1 MLDNVLIL
9 FHQPVFSV
17 DLIVNG
23 MLIGA
28 IFMLAAYGM
37 ALVWGVMNVIN
48 VAQGEFV
55 MLGGYVTL
63 LVVRMGLPPLVGI
76 PVSAIVL
83 FAVGWLVYRL
93 VIFRVVERDVFT
105 SLLATYGIA
114 ILLAQLINETFGADV
129 QTVETNMGTWFFL
142 DNNVTIAVIKVVA
155 FVLAIVIGILLWLFL
170 KKSRTGQAIRATA
183 QNARAARILGIDTH
197 RTFAITYSL
206 SAALCG
212 AAGSLAIMA
221 WAVHP
226 YIGLPYTVRSFM
238 IVVVAGVGN
247 LLGVIIAGLGLG
259 AAENVAGFV
268 LGAEFQIAFVFLLM
282 IGALILRNGLLRRQR
297 KYLR

>member
-1 MLDNVLIL
+1 
-9 FHQPVFSV
+9 
-17 DLIVNG
+17 
-23 MLIGA
+23 
-28 IFMLAAYGM
+28 
-37 ALVWGVMNVIN
+37 
-48 VAQGEFV
+48 
-55 MLGGYVTL
+55 
-63 LVVRMGLPPLVGI
+63 VGI

-83 FAVGWLVYRL
+83 FGVGWLIYRL

-105 SLLATYGIA
+105 SLLATYGVA

-129 QTVETNMGTWFFL
+129 RTVDTGMGTWFFL

-155 FVLAIVIGILLWLFL
+155 FALAIIIGILLWLFL

-183 QNARAARILGIDTH
+183 QNARAARILGIDTQ

-226 YIGLPYTVRSFM
+226 YIGLPYTIRSFM

-247 LLGVIIAGLGLG
+247 LLGVILAGLGLG

-268 LGAEFQIAFVFLLM
+268 LGAEFQIAFVFMVM
-282 IGALILRNGLLRRQR
+282 IGALILRNSLLRRQR

>member
-37 ALVWGVMNVIN
+37 ALVWGVMDVIN
-48 VAQGEFV
+48 IAQGEFV

-63 LVVRMGLPPLVGI
+63 FVVKMGFSPLVGI

-83 FAVGWLVYRL
+83 FGVGWVIYKL

-114 ILLAQLINETFGADV
+114 ILLAQLLNETVGADV
-129 QTVETNMGTWFFL
+129 QTVRTNMGTWFFL
-142 DNNVTIAVIKVVA
+142 DNNVTVAVIKVVA
-155 FVLAIVIGILLWLFL
+155 FVLAIALGLLLWFFL

-183 QNARAARILGIDTH
+183 QNPRAARILGIDTH
-197 RTFAITYSL
+197 YTFAMTYSL

-221 WAVHP
+221 WAVQP
-226 YIGLPYTVRSFM
+226 YLGLPYTVRSFM
-238 IVVVAGVGN
+238 IVIVAGVGN
-247 LLGVIIAGLGLG
+247 LLGVILAGLGLG
-259 AAENVAGFV
+259 VAENVAGFV
-268 LGAEFQIAFVFLLM
+268 FGAEFQIAFVFLLM
-282 IGALILRNGLLRRQR
+282 IAVLVTRSTLLRRQR

>member
-1 MLDNVLIL
+1 MLDNVQIL
-9 FHQPVFSV
+9 FQAPVFSV

-63 LVVRMGLPPLVGI
+63 LVVKMGLPPLVGI
-76 PVSAIVL
+76 PISAIVL
-83 FAVGWLVYRL
+83 FGVGWLVYRL

-105 SLLATYGIA
+105 SLLATYGVA

-129 QTVETNMGTWFFL
+129 RTVDTGMGTWFFL
-142 DNNVTIAVIKVVA
+142 DNNVTVAVIKVVA

-226 YIGLPYTVRSFM
+226 YIGLPYTIRSFM

-259 AAENVAGFV
+259 VAENVAGFI

-282 IGALILRNGLLRRQR
+282 IGALILRNSLLRRQR

>member
-9 FHQPVFSV
+9 FHQPVFAV

-48 VAQGEFV
+48 IAQGEFV

-63 LVVRMGLPPLVGI
+63 LVVRQGLPPLLGI
-76 PVSAIVL
+76 PIAAVVL
-83 FAVGWLVYRL
+83 FGVGWLIYRL

-129 QTVETNMGTWFFL
+129 QTVDTGLGTWLFL
-142 DNNVTIAVIKVVA
+142 HNDVSIAVIKVVA
-155 FVLAIVIGILLWLFL
+155 FVLAITLGILLWLFL

-197 RTFAITYSL
+197 RTYAMTYSL

-226 YIGLPYTVRSFM
+226 YIGLPYTIRSFM
-238 IVVVAGVGN
+238 IVIVAGVGN
-247 LLGVIIAGLGLG
+247 LLGVILAGLGLG
-259 AAENVAGFV
+259 AAENLAGFV
-268 LGAEFQIAFVFLLM
+268 FGAEFQIAFVFLLM
-282 IGALILRNGLLRRQR
+282 ITVLILRNRTLRRQR

>member
-9 FHQPVFSV
+9 FHHPVFSV

-37 ALVWGVMNVIN
+37 ALVWGVMDVIN
-48 VAQGEFV
+48 IAQGEFV

-63 LVVRMGLPPLVGI
+63 FVVKMGFSPLVGI
-76 PVSAIVL
+76 PISAIVL
-83 FAVGWLVYRL
+83 FGVGWLIYKL

-114 ILLAQLINETFGADV
+114 ILLAQLLNETFGADV
-129 QTVETNMGTWFFL
+129 RTVNTGMGTWFFL
-142 DNNVTIAVIKVVA
+142 DNNVTVAVIKVVA
-155 FVLAIVIGILLWLFL
+155 FVLAIALGILLWLFL

-183 QNARAARILGIDTH
+183 QNPRAARILGIDTQY
-197 RTFAITYSL
+197 TFAMTYSL

-212 AAGSLAIMA
+212 AAGSLAVMA
-221 WAVHP
+221 WAVQP
-226 YIGLPYTVRSFM
+226 YLGLPYTVRSFM

-247 LLGVIIAGLGLG
+247 LLGVILAGLGLG
-259 AAENVAGFV
+259 VAENVAGFV
-268 LGAEFQIAFVFLLM
+268 FGAEFQIAFVFLLM
-282 IGALILRNGLLRRQR
+282 IAVLVTRSTLLRRQR

>member
-9 FHQPVFSV
+9 FQAPVFSV

-63 LVVRMGLPPLVGI
+63 LVFKMGLPPLVGI

-83 FAVGWLVYRL
+83 FGIGWLVYRL

-105 SLLATYGIA
+105 SLLATYGVA

-129 QTVETNMGTWFFL
+129 QTVDTGMGTWFFL
-142 DNNVTIAVIKVVA
+142 DNNVTISVVKVVA
-155 FVLAIVIGILLWLFL
+155 FVLAIIIGILLWLFL

-197 RTFAITYSL
+197 RTFAMTYSL

-226 YIGLPYTVRSFM
+226 YIGLPYTIRSFM

-268 LGAEFQIAFVFLLM
+268 LGAEFQIAFVFALM
-282 IGALILRNGLLRRQR
+282 IGALILRNSLLRRQR

>member
-1 MLDNVLIL
+1 MWDNVLIL
-9 FHQPVFSV
+9 FHHPVFSV

-37 ALVWGVMNVIN
+37 ALVWGVMDVIN
-48 VAQGEFV
+48 IAQGEYV

-63 LVVRMGLPPLVGI
+63 LVVRMGFSPLVGI
-76 PVSAIVL
+76 PISAIVL
-83 FAVGWLVYRL
+83 FGVGWIIYRL

-114 ILLAQLINETFGADV
+114 ILLAQLLNETFGADV
-129 QTVETNMGTWFFL
+129 QTVSTGMSTWLFL
-142 DNNVTIAVIKVVA
+142 DNNVTVAVVKVVA
-155 FVLAIVIGILLWLFL
+155 FVLALALGLLLWLFL

-183 QNARAARILGIDTH
+183 QNPRAARILGIDTH
-197 RTFAITYSL
+197 HTFAITYSL

-221 WAVHP
+221 WAVQP
-226 YIGLPYTVRSFM
+226 YLGLPYTVRSFM

-247 LLGVIIAGLGLG
+247 LLGVILAGLGLG
-259 AAENVAGFV
+259 VAENVAGFV
-268 LGAEFQIAFVFLLM
+268 FGAEFQIAFVFLLM
-282 IGALILRNGLLRRQR
+282 IAVLVTRSTLLRRKR

>member
-1 MLDNVLIL
+1 
-9 FHQPVFSV
+9 
-17 DLIVNG
+17 
-23 MLIGA
+23 
-28 IFMLAAYGM
+28 
-37 ALVWGVMNVIN
+37 
-48 VAQGEFV
+48 

-63 LVVRMGLPPLVGI
+63 LVVKMGFSPLVGI
-76 PVSAIVL
+76 PVSAVVL
-83 FAVGWLVYRL
+83 FGVGWLIYRL

-114 ILLAQLINETFGADV
+114 ILLAQLLNETFGADV
-129 QTVETNMGTWFFL
+129 QTVSTGMGTWFFL
-142 DNNVTIAVIKVVA
+142 NNNVTVAVVKVVA
-155 FVLAIVIGILLWLFL
+155 FVLALILGLLLWLFL

-183 QNARAARILGIDTH
+183 QNPRAARILGIDTH
-197 RTFAITYSL
+197 HTFAITYSL

-221 WAVHP
+221 WAVQP
-226 YIGLPYTVRSFM
+226 YLGLPYTIRSFM

-247 LLGVIIAGLGLG
+247 LLGVILAGLGLG
-259 AAENVAGFV
+259 IAENVSGFV

-282 IGALILRNGLLRRQR
+282 IAVLVMRSTLLRRQR

>member
-9 FHQPVFSV
+9 YQQPVFSI

-37 ALVWGVMNVIN
+37 ALVWGVMDVIN
-48 VAQGEFV
+48 IAQGEYV

-63 LVVRMGLPPLVGI
+63 VVVKLGISPFLGI
-76 PVSAIVL
+76 PIAAIVL
-83 FAVGWLVYRL
+83 FMVGWLVYRL
-93 VIFRVVERDVFT
+93 VIFRVVDRDVFT

-129 QTVETNMGTWFFL
+129 QTVNTDLGTWFFL
-142 DNNVTIAVIKVVA
+142 HNDVTVSVVKVVA
-155 FVLAIVIGILLWLFL
+155 FVLALVIGLLLWLFL

-183 QNARAARILGIDTH
+183 QNARAARILGINTH
-197 RTFAITYSL
+197 YTYAMTYSL

-221 WAVHP
+221 WTVHP
-226 YIGLPYTVRSFM
+226 YIGLPYTIRSFM

-247 LLGVIIAGLGLG
+247 LPGVILAGLGLG
-259 AAENVAGFV
+259 AAENLAGFIF
-268 LGAEFQIAFVFLLM
+268 GAEFQIAFVFMLMLSVLLY
-282 IGALILRNGLLRRQR
+282 RNYSLRRQR
-297 KYLR
+297 KVLR

>member
-37 ALVWGVMNVIN
+37 ALVWGVMDVIN

-63 LVVRMGLPPLVGI
+63 VVVKMGFSPLVGI

-83 FAVGWLVYRL
+83 FGVGWITYRT
-93 VIFRVVERDVFT
+93 VIFRVVDRDVFT

-114 ILLAQLINETFGADV
+114 ILLAQLLNETFGGDV
-129 QTVETNMGTWFFL
+129 QTVETSMGTWFFL
-142 DNNVTIAVIKVVA
+142 NNNVTIAVVKVVA
-155 FVLAIVIGILLWLFL
+155 FVLALTLGLLLWLFL

-183 QNARAARILGIDTH
+183 QNPRAARILGINTH
-197 RTFAITYSL
+197 HTYSITYSL

-221 WAVHP
+221 WTVHP
-226 YIGLPYTVRSFM
+226 YLGLPYTIRSFM

-247 LLGVIIAGLGLG
+247 LLGVILAGLGLG
-259 AAENVAGFV
+259 IAENLSGFV
-268 LGAEFQIAFVFLLM
+268 FGAEFQIASVFILM
-282 IGALILRNGLLRRQR
+282 IAVLVTRSTLLRRQR

>member
-9 FHQPVFSV
+9 FNQPVFSI

-23 MLIGA
+23 LLIGA

-37 ALVWGVMNVIN
+37 ALVWGVMDVIN
-48 VAQGEFV
+48 IAQGEYV

-63 LVVRMGLPPLVGI
+63 MVVKLGMSPFLGI
-76 PVSAIVL
+76 PIAAIVL
-83 FAVGWLVYRL
+83 FGVGWLVYRL
-93 VIFRVVERDVFT
+93 VIFRVVDRDVFT
-105 SLLATYGIA
+105 SLLATYGVA
-114 ILLAQLINETFGADV
+114 ILLAQLINEIFGADV
-129 QTVETNMGTWFFL
+129 QTVKTSLGTWFFL
-142 DNNVTIAVIKVVA
+142 DNNVTVSVVKVVA
-155 FVLAIVIGILLWLFL
+155 FVLALIIGILLWLFL

-197 RTFAITYSL
+197 HTFAMTYSL

-221 WAVHP
+221 WTIHP
-226 YIGLPYTVRSFM
+226 YIGLPYTIRSFM

-247 LLGVIIAGLGLG
+247 LPGVIFAGLGLG
-259 AAENVAGFV
+259 AAENLAGFV
-268 LGAEFQIAFVFLLM
+268 LGSEFQIAFVFLLM
-282 IGALILRNGLLRRQR
+282 LSVLLFRNYSLRRQR
-297 KYLR
+297 KVLR

>member
-9 FHQPVFSV
+9 VHQPVFAV

-37 ALVWGVMNVIN
+37 ALVWGVMDVIN
-48 VAQGEFV
+48 IAQGEYV

-63 LVVRMGLPPLVGI
+63 LVVKMGFSPLVGI
-76 PVSAIVL
+76 PVSAVVL
-83 FAVGWLVYRL
+83 FGVGWLIYRL

-114 ILLAQLINETFGADV
+114 ILLAQLLNETFGADV
-129 QTVETNMGTWFFL
+129 QTVSTGMGTWFFL
-142 DNNVTIAVIKVVA
+142 NNNVTVAVVKVVA
-155 FVLAIVIGILLWLFL
+155 FVLALILGLLLWLFL

-183 QNARAARILGIDTH
+183 QNPRAARILGIDTH
-197 RTFAITYSL
+197 HTFAITYSL

-221 WAVHP
+221 WAVQP
-226 YIGLPYTVRSFM
+226 YLGLPYTIRSFM

-247 LLGVIIAGLGLG
+247 LLGVILAGLGLG
-259 AAENVAGFV
+259 IAENVSGFV

-282 IGALILRNGLLRRQR
+282 IAVLVMRSTLLRRQR

>member
-9 FHQPVFSV
+9 LHHPVFSV

-37 ALVWGVMNVIN
+37 ALVWGVMDVIN
-48 VAQGEFV
+48 IAQGEFV

-63 LVVRMGLPPLVGI
+63 FVVKLGFSPLVGI
-76 PVSAIVL
+76 PISAIVL
-83 FAVGWLVYRL
+83 FGVGWVIYRL

-114 ILLAQLINETFGADV
+114 ILLAQLLNETFGADV
-129 QTVETNMGTWFFL
+129 QTVSTGMGTWFFL
-142 DNNVTIAVIKVVA
+142 DNNVTVAVIKVMA
-155 FVLAIVIGILLWLFL
+155 FVLALALGLLLWLFL

-183 QNARAARILGIDTH
+183 QNPRAARILGIDTH
-197 RTFAITYSL
+197 HTFAMTYSL

-212 AAGSLAIMA
+212 AAGSLAVMA
-221 WAVHP
+221 WAIQP
-226 YIGLPYTVRSFM
+226 YLGLPYTVRSFM

-247 LLGVIIAGLGLG
+247 LIGVILAGLGLG
-259 AAENVAGFV
+259 VAENLAGFV
-268 LGAEFQIAFVFLLM
+268 FGAEFQIAFVFLLM
-282 IGALILRNGLLRRQR
+282 IAVLVTRSTLLRRQR

>member
-9 FHQPVFSV
+9 FQAPVFSV

-63 LVVRMGLPPLVGI
+63 LVVKMGLPPLVGI

-83 FAVGWLVYRL
+83 FGIGWLIYRL

-105 SLLATYGIA
+105 SLLATYGVA

-129 QTVETNMGTWFFL
+129 QTVDTGMGTWFFL
-142 DNNVTIAVIKVVA
+142 DNNVTISVVKVVA
-155 FVLAIVIGILLWLFL
+155 FVLAIIIGILLWLFL

-197 RTFAITYSL
+197 RTFAMTYSL

-226 YIGLPYTVRSFM
+226 YIGLPYTIRSFM

-268 LGAEFQIAFVFLLM
+268 LGAEFQIAFVFALM
-282 IGALILRNGLLRRQR
+282 IGALILRNSLLRRQR

>member
-9 FHQPVFSV
+9 FHHPVFSV

-37 ALVWGVMNVIN
+37 ALVWGVMDVIN
-48 VAQGEFV
+48 IAQGEFV

-63 LVVRMGLPPLVGI
+63 FVVKMGFSPLVGI
-76 PVSAIVL
+76 PISAIVL
-83 FAVGWLVYRL
+83 FGVGWVIYRL

-114 ILLAQLINETFGADV
+114 ILLAQLLNETFGADV
-129 QTVETNMGTWFFL
+129 QTVSTGMGTWFFL
-142 DNNVTIAVIKVVA
+142 DNNVTVAVIKVMA
-155 FVLAIVIGILLWLFL
+155 FVLALALGLLLWLFL

-183 QNARAARILGIDTH
+183 QNPRAARILGIDTH
-197 RTFAITYSL
+197 HTFAMTYSL

-212 AAGSLAIMA
+212 AAGSLAVMA
-221 WAVHP
+221 WAIQP
-226 YIGLPYTVRSFM
+226 YLGLPYTVRSFM

-247 LLGVIIAGLGLG
+247 LIGVILAGLGLG
-259 AAENVAGFV
+259 VAENLAGFV
-268 LGAEFQIAFVFLLM
+268 FGAEFQIAFVFLLM
-282 IGALILRNGLLRRQR
+282 IAVLVTRSTLLRRQR

>member
-9 FHQPVFSV
+9 FHQPVFAV

-37 ALVWGVMNVIN
+37 ALVWGVMDVIN
-48 VAQGEFV
+48 IAQGEYV

-63 LVVRMGLPPLVGI
+63 LVVKMGFSPLVGI
-76 PVSAIVL
+76 PVSAVVL
-83 FAVGWLVYRL
+83 FGVGWLIYRL

-114 ILLAQLINETFGADV
+114 ILLAQLLNETFGADV
-129 QTVETNMGTWFFL
+129 QTVSTGMGTWFFL
-142 DNNVTIAVIKVVA
+142 NNNVTVAVVKVVA
-155 FVLAIVIGILLWLFL
+155 FVLALILGLLLWLFL

-183 QNARAARILGIDTH
+183 QNPRAARILGIDTH
-197 RTFAITYSL
+197 HTFAITYSL

-221 WAVHP
+221 WAVQP
-226 YIGLPYTVRSFM
+226 YLGLPYTIRSFM

-247 LLGVIIAGLGLG
+247 LLGVILAGLGLG
-259 AAENVAGFV
+259 IAENVSGFV

-282 IGALILRNGLLRRQR
+282 IAVLVMRSTLLRRQR

>member
-9 FHQPVFSV
+9 FHHPVFSV

-37 ALVWGVMNVIN
+37 ALVWGVMDVIN
-48 VAQGEFV
+48 IAQGEFV

-63 LVVRMGLPPLVGI
+63 FVVKMGFSPLVGI

-83 FAVGWLVYRL
+83 FGVGWVIYKV

-114 ILLAQLINETFGADV
+114 ILLAQLLNETFGADV
-129 QTVETNMGTWFFL
+129 QTVSTGMGTWFFL
-142 DNNVTIAVIKVVA
+142 DNNVTVAVVKVVA
-155 FVLAIVIGILLWLFL
+155 FTLALALGLLLWLFL

-183 QNARAARILGIDTH
+183 QNPRAARILGIDTH
-197 RTFAITYSL
+197 HTFAMTYSL

-221 WAVHP
+221 WAVQP
-226 YIGLPYTVRSFM
+226 YLGLPYTVRSFM

-247 LLGVIIAGLGLG
+247 LIGVILAGLGLG
-259 AAENVAGFV
+259 VAENVAGFV
-268 LGAEFQIAFVFLLM
+268 FGAEFQIAFVFLLM
-282 IGALILRNGLLRRQR
+282 IAVLVTRSTLLRRKR